1 MCKNI
6 SHRNSPP
13 PHGLGRKKL
22 TWNVVDCDCNYEQKY
37 SPPAAAPE
45 SLHCLPVLRS
55 LRAAG
60 LAGSLSSPVPQRTV
74 AGLHSNT
81 ARLSL
86 KRLENR
92 NKLTRIKLQNR
103 W

>member
-1 MCKNI
+1 MCKNTETPPP
-6 SHRNSPP
+6 PP

-55 LRAAG
+55 LREAG
-60 LAGSLSSPVPQRTV
+60 LAGSLSIPGSQQTV

-86 KRLENR
+86 ERLENR
-92 NKLTRIKLQNR
+92 NK
-103 W
+103 